1 MTGGLDPG
9 VFALAFLA
17 VLAGAVVQAVVG
29 LGIGL
34 VAAPVITLLAPQL
47 MPGVLISL
55 AFVLPMITLAE
66 ERRDIDWHG
75 LNWSLPAR
83 VLGTVAGV
91 WVVTTFTADQ
101 LGVFIGSIVLLAVLV
116 TWHAVEVPVN
126 RGTLSAAGFVGG
138 VTGTATSIGGPPFA
152 LLYQHRPPRQIRTT
166 MAVYFLVGAAISLT
180 GLTVSGDLTRH
191 QVAVGALLLP
201 AVVLGVVIGAPL
213 RRLLPT
219 HRVRAAVLAVSAAS
233 ALVLVVRSLV

>member
-9 VFALAFLA
+9 VFALVFLA

-75 LNWSLPAR
+75 LNWSLPTR
-83 VLGTVAGV
+83 VLGTFAGV
-91 WVVTTFTADQ
+91 WVVGAFTTDQ
-101 LGVFIGSIVLLAVLV
+101 LGVLIGLMVLV
-116 TWHAVEVPVN
+116 AVALTWRAVEVPVN
-126 RGTLSAAGFVGG
+126 RGTLGVAGFVGG

-166 MAVYFLVGAAISLT
+166 MAVYFLVGAGISLV
-180 GLTVSGDLTRH
+180 GLTLGGHLTRH

-201 AVVLGVVIGAPL
+201 AVVLGVVLGVPL
-213 RRLLPT
+213 RRVLPT
-219 HRVRAAVLAVSAAS
+219 HRVRTAVLVVSAAS
-233 ALVLVVRSLV
+233 ALVLVVRSLA